1 MCIFKIFTFCF
12 PRPFPGPGSSPWPPP
27 PGMSSF
33 RAHSNAA
40 HARIHASGG
49 SFGPDVAIEFPAG
62 FSGWCE
68 YKKSN
73 RMEHQEPSPQH
84 FIRLHVIARPLS
96 GALRV
101 NETLSH
107 LLSPRSVRHQV
118 WLPHLNTHNSPSFTH
133 STRLS
138 LIPGFSRVSLSGLR
152 KNSICSIRLMFLKGR
167 GTMSSF
173 VYRHLSLEEKTVY
186 V

>member
-1 MCIFKIFTFCF
+1 MLPMPGFMLPEAASAQTWPLSF
-12 PRPFPGPGSSPWPPP
+12 RPAFQVGVNTRNLTEWSIRNRLPSTLSAY
-27 PGMSSF
+27 MSSL
-33 RAHSNAA
+33 
-40 HARIHASGG
+40 ARSQ
-49 SFGPDVAIEFPAG
+49 V
-62 FSGWCE
+62 
-68 YKKSN
+68 
-73 RMEHQEPSPQH
+73 
-84 FIRLHVIARPLS
+84 LS
-96 GALRV
+96 GSTRHSLTSCPHV
-101 NETLSH
+101 LSVTRSG
-107 LLSPRSVRHQV
+107 SP
-118 WLPHLNTHNSPSFTH
+118 PLNTHNSPSFTH